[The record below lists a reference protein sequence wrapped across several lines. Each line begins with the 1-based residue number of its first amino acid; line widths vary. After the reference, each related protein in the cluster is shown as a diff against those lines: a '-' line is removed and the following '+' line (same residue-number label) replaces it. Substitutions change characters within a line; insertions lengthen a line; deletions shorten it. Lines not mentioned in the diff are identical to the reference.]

1 MLLWK
6 TEFVFQTWIDL
17 PSWASSLARV
27 FLHWSLH
34 SAAFH
39 EPLVPKLSGLT
50 LTFGKP
56 CRKSCFYAS
65 LYTFQIIKKKYLG
78 KIRNEQFS
86 KVSFRLIYWL
96 TSLYLSNKIAIRN
109 RPIYSISPHVTPLNS
124 WPAFRCI
131 GVYKALQACFQHLA
145 SLVKTNDF
153 NYNWTR
159 RKILLKHL
167 YLIDYYKMF
176 ENLIKINFVD
186 NCKIY
191 SSLST
196 CPIFG
201 VVSMWKG
208 HSYGQLFFFFSLS
221 LILVLLPVDIYFQHK
236 TLNETFTEVLGMI
249 AFLIFLNSCFPNF

>member
-1 MLLWK
+1 M
-6 TEFVFQTWIDL
+6 
-17 PSWASSLARV
+17 
-27 FLHWSLH
+27 FLHWSPH
-34 SAAFH
+34 SATFH
-39 EPLVPKLSGLT
+39 KPLVPKLSGLT

-65 LYTFQIIKKKYLG
+65 LYTFQIINKKYLG

-124 WPAFRCI
+124 WPAFHCI
-131 GVYKALQACFQHLA
+131 GLYKALPACFQHSA

-153 NYNWTR
+153 NDNWTWG
-159 RKILLKHL
+159 KILLKHL
-167 YLIDYYKMF
+167 YLLEYYKMF

-191 SSLST
+191 TSLST
-196 CPIFG
+196 CPIFLG
-201 VVSMWKG
+201 SVHTVIVS
-208 HSYGQLFFFFSLS
+208 FFFFCLS

-236 TLNETFTEVLGMI
+236 IMNETFIGILGMI
-249 AFLIFLNSCFPNF
+249 AFLIFLNSRFPKF